1 MAGVGLTGTLRGLND
16 EDKTQRQEDI
26 RMFLPFWSENSDVL
40 YLSIDPGKVEYI
52 DFNASDPFGNTGRII
67 NAFMNEEDMDK
78 ALINALAESIG
89 PFAEPEMVAN
99 TVNNLYNGKKN
110 SGAPLYPEGAT
121 DSQKA
126 DAIIKEFYDLYKPG
140 LFSSIKTMRQ
150 SESKV
155 RDGLLM
161 MVGMRPYTVDIE
173 KTFRYKTYD
182 LAKKIRSAEKN
193 ENIDLY
199 NESIKEMSDLY
210 MAAIR
215 LGVPSEDLVKDMRAI
230 SKDNKYKIRTG
241 KF

>member
-1 MAGVGLTGTLRGLND
+1 
-16 EDKTQRQEDI
+16 
-26 RMFLPFWSENSDVL
+26 
-40 YLSIDPGKVEYI
+40 
-52 DFNASDPFGNTGRII
+52 
-67 NAFMNEEDMDK
+67 
-78 ALINALAESIG
+78 
-89 PFAEPEMVAN
+89 
-99 TVNNLYNGKKN
+99 
-110 SGAPLYPEGAT
+110 
-121 DSQKA
+121 
-126 DAIIKEFYDLYKPG
+126 
-140 LFSSIKTMRQ
+140 MRQ